1 MQETF
6 FTVNPEV
13 FFWIACISL
22 VITSI
27 AAIGVRALHEFSR
40 HELELLCRKHESDL
54 KFSEILRHDDQVAVS
69 IESLNVV
76 TTAIFVTAAS
86 FWVVLVGNSEATR
99 DWMSFWISSGL
110 AALALMMCKIWFPW
124 TVVRLWATPIL
135 FYTWR
140 FWRLLSFILT
150 PFVLAARCV
159 DTIMHRLAGRPQ
171 IEPTEDLFE
180 EEIRSIVSEGHR
192 EGLLEEDAREMIQG
206 VMELSDVDVAKV
218 MTPRTDVVM
227 MSAGLSWEDVIQ
239 FVIGCA
245 HTRIPVHGKTR
256 DDIVGILY
264 VKDLLPLMASTDA
277 RPLLGE
283 VLRAP
288 YYVPETKRLDNL
300 LTEFQQTRNH
310 MALVLDEYGGVAG
323 LVSIE
328 DVLEEIV
335 GDIIDEYDME
345 TEEEFRII
353 DEHTVETLARVHL
366 DEINERLDLEIP
378 EDGDYDTIGGFV
390 FSQLG
395 HIPMVG
401 EEVYWGDVR
410 IEVTQAT
417 RRRIERVRFQLPEPR
432 RDTA

>member
-1 MQETF
+1 M
-6 FTVNPEV
+6 NPDV

-27 AAIGVRALHEFSR
+27 AAIGVRALREFSR
-40 HELELLCRKHESDL
+40 HELEILCRKHESGL
-54 KFSEILRHDDQVAVS
+54 KFSEILRYDDQVAVS

-86 FWVVLVGNSEATR
+86 FWVVHLGSGTTR
-99 DWMSFWISSGL
+99 DWKSFWISSGV

-140 FWRLLSFILT
+140 FWRLLSFIRT

-159 DTIMHRLAGRPQ
+159 DTIMYRLVGRPQ

-227 MSAGLSWEDVIQ
+227 MSAALSWEEIIQ

-300 LTEFQQTRNH
+300 LTEFQQTHNH

-353 DEHTVETLARVHL
+353 DEHTIETLARVHL

-378 EDGDYDTIGGFV
+378 EDGEYDTIGGFV

-395 HIPMVG
+395 HIPTVG

>member
-1 MQETF
+1 M
-6 FTVNPEV
+6 NPDV

-27 AAIGVRALHEFSR
+27 TAIGVRALREFSR
-40 HELELLCRKHESDL
+40 HELEILCRKHESDL

-86 FWVVLVGNSEATR
+86 FWVVLAGSIAATR
-99 DWMSFWISSGL
+99 DWRSFWISSGL

-140 FWRLLSFILT
+140 FWRLLSFILI

-159 DTIMHRLAGRPQ
+159 DTIMHRLVGRPQ

-227 MSAGLSWEDVIQ
+227 MSADLSWEEIIQ

-264 VKDLLPLMASTDA
+264 VKDLLPLMASTET

-283 VLRAP
+283 VLRVP

-300 LTEFQQTRNH
+300 LTEFQKTRNH

-335 GDIIDEYDME
+335 GDIIDEYDTE

-395 HIPMVG
+395 HVPMVG

-410 IEVTQAT
+410 IEVTEAT